1 MRKELMNRLIYLF
14 FVVVLCLA
22 VVFDSPV
29 CAHSSPTAE
38 DDPPVRLPMF
48 EPTSGPMRAANRSK
62 FPRGSVWTT

>member
-22 VVFDSPV
+22 VVFGSTV

-38 DDPPVRLPMF
+38 DDPCPAPNVRTDVRPNAGGQPVKV
-48 EPTSGPMRAANRSK
+48 SG
-62 FPRGSVWTT
+62 GSVWTT